1 MERHID
7 RPLGLARDLV
17 AAVGG
22 SVGFDHAV
30 GYYDETRD
38 LSPEVQDETARLL
51 SEEFRGADRVLE
63 VGAGTGIVTIPLARH
78 GVPALGLDLS
88 SGMLE
93 KLVDKA
99 RAEGVRIPVLLG
111 DATRLPFR
119 DDVVDGVAMRHV
131 LHLVSEWKTALAEVA
146 RVVRPGGRFVVSITD
161 YTGLYHT
168 IQERFLHAAGDLPV
182 AVGLRPDDRELL
194 DAAMQELGATG
205 RLLPVVRGRR
215 TLTIWAFLR
224 NMERGTYTWTWA
236 ADDATRHLAVREVRR
251 WAKAEFG
258 DLHRP
263 VEPKFVIEWRSYR
276 FA

>member
-7 RPLGLARDLV
+7 RPLGHARDLV

-30 GYYDETRD
+30 EYYDETRD
-38 LSPEVQDETARLL
+38 LSPEVQDATARLL
-51 SEEFRGADRVLE
+51 AEELPNVDRVVE
-63 VGAGTGIVTIPLARH
+63 VGAGTGIVTIPLARR
-78 GVPALGLDLS
+78 GVPLSGLDLS
-88 SGMLE
+88 LGMLE

-99 RAEGVRIPVLLG
+99 RDAGVNIPVLIG

-119 DDVVDGVAMRHV
+119 DDSVDAIVMRHV
-131 LHLVSEWKTALAEVA
+131 LHLVSEWRTALAEVA
-146 RVVRPGGRFVVSITD
+146 RIVRPGGRFVVSITD
-161 YTGLYHT
+161 YTGLYHAL
-168 IQERFLHAAGDLPV
+168 QERFLHAAGDLPV

-194 DAAMQELGATG
+194 DGAMEDLGATG

-236 ADDATRHLAVREVRR
+236 ADDATRHQAVREVRR
-251 WAKAEFG
+251 WAKGEFG

-263 VEPKFVIEWRSYR
+263 VEPEFEIEWRSYR